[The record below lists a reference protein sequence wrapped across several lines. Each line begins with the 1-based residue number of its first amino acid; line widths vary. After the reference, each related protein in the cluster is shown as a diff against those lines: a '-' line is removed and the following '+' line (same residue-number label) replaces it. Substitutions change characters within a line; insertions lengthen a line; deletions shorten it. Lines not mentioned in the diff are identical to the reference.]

1 MKKANKVLLVATLL
15 SLSALVGCG
24 GGKDPSSVAT
34 SGTTSDTTSG
44 TTSSSSSSEVDVK
57 KPFTPENYASGPKSY
72 AAESYEERTK
82 ILGLLESYAVKN
94 NLTGLTMFE
103 DGAYIMYD
111 NSVVKGTENYIPG
124 YGFGVVSEGYVNAD
138 LAYESNAKWKRYYH
152 TYETEDPNTINYQ
165 NDKGSVVGSLIG
177 YVGGSY
183 WANQMNEF
191 KDGYD
196 WVPQIANS
204 ERPIAVNANDKG
216 LATKYKFEV
225 KVGSELK
232 YRTGSSKLS
241 EYNGR
246 EVTLEDYVTPYKIYY
261 TKAYGMARGGENLTG
276 SGSIKGSQNYYNQ
289 SSDGFNASAW
299 NDLGIKAYT
308 EGGKSYLEFTFNT
321 PCNTFYAMY
330 YLNSSMFAPVPE
342 DFIKELGNGDFAT
355 GVKAWGNYT
364 DGGLTPVDT
373 YLSTGPYYIEAWE
386 RDVQVV
392 FGKNELFKCQDEQ
405 RYQMAG
411 VHYRILKGA
420 ADDENLVFNEFL
432 AGHLHAS
439 GIPQTQLD
447 KYKNDPRTTRTVGE
461 STTKLNLNTCT
472 QERWIELFGENGTI
486 TQTSK
491 DKYWQCEPAMS
502 NSDFI
507 AGLNYAFDRETYA
520 SKRGYTP
527 SANYFGSGYLSNPE
541 DGISYNSTEAHKNAV
556 EKLQEG
562 TNYGY
567 NLEFAKASFKKASE
581 KLIADGIYKAGDT
594 ITLET
599 AWMVEAQRNTA
610 FKDTEKFW
618 EDAFNNCGGGLKLDV
633 TFWAGS
639 QVTDVYYAKMMV
651 GQFDIAYG
659 GIEGNPLNPL
669 NFLEV
674 LKSDNSSTFTLNWG
688 PDTNVVSE
696 DLYYD
701 GCYWSFDSLWQAAD
715 TSAYLENGVVS
726 PVYSLD
732 DQVLEKENFVL
743 NADGTA
749 TATVK
754 MSFTSMEGATAEVSN
769 VKLFAA
775 VGVDEA
781 DKPVYAEDAVDF
793 TVGED
798 GTVTITISKELV
810 EKYQSALVIEG
821 EYYNFSFDIYVT
833 THIAGIDS
841 DHIVSSYIIT
851 PGVFPVLETAE

>member
-24 GGKDPSSVAT
+24 GKKDPTSTPSSAGT
-34 SGTTSDTTSG
+34 SAA
-44 TTSSSSSSEVDVK
+44 TSSSSGQTGDK
-57 KPFTPENYASGPKSY
+57 KPFTPENYAKGPKSY

-94 NLTGLTMFE
+94 NLTGLTLYE
-103 DGAYIMYD
+103 DGSYVMYND
-111 NSVVKGTENYIPG
+111 GVVKGAETYIPG
-124 YGFGVVSEGYVNAD
+124 YGFGVISEGYIKSD
-138 LAYESNAKWKRYYH
+138 LAYETNPDWKRYYH
-152 TYETEDPNTINYQ
+152 TYQAEDPNTINYQ

-177 YVGGSY
+177 YVGASY
-183 WANQMNEF
+183 WTNQMNEF

-196 WVPQIANS
+196 WVPQASNS
-204 ERPIAVNANDKG
+204 ERPIAVNPNEKG

-225 KVGSELK
+225 KVGSDLK
-232 YRTGSSKLS
+232 YRTGSTKLS
-241 EYNGR
+241 KYNGR
-246 EVTLEDYVTPYKIYY
+246 EVTLEDYITPYKIYY

-289 SSDGFNASAW
+289 SSNGFNEKAW
-299 NDLGIKAYT
+299 EDLGIRAYT

-330 YLNSSMFAPVPE
+330 YLSTSMFAPVPE
-342 DFIKELGNGDFAT
+342 DFIKELGKGDFAE

-364 DGGLTPVDT
+364 DGGYTPVDT
-373 YLSTGPYYIEAWE
+373 WLSTGPYYIESWE
-386 RDVQVV
+386 RDVQLV
-392 FGKNELFKCQDEQ
+392 FGKNEYFKCQDDQ
-405 RYQMAG
+405 RFKMAG
-411 VHYRILKGA
+411 IHYRILKGA
-420 ADDENLVFNEFL
+420 TEDENLVFNEFL

-447 KYKNDPRTTRTVGE
+447 KYKNDPRTTRAEGE

-486 TQTSK
+486 ARTSP

-507 AGLNYAFDRETYA
+507 AGLNYAIDRETYA
-520 SKRGYTP
+520 SKRGFSP
-527 SANYFGSGYLSNPE
+527 SANYFGTGYMSNPE
-541 DGISYNSTEAHKNAV
+541 EGISYNSTDEHKNAV
-556 EKLQEG
+556 AKLQEG
-562 TNYGY
+562 TKYGY

-581 KLIADGIYKAGDT
+581 KLIADGVYKAGDT
-594 ITLET
+594 IVIET
-599 AWMVEAQRNTA
+599 AWQAESQRNTA
-610 FKDTEKFW
+610 FKDVEKFL
-618 EDAFNNCGGGLKLDV
+618 EDAFNSCGGGLKLDV
-633 TFWAGS
+633 TFWTGS
-639 QVTDVYYAKMMV
+639 LWSDVYYSKMMV
-651 GQFDIAYG
+651 GQFDIGFG
-659 GIEGNPLNPL
+659 GVDGNPLNPL

-715 TSAYLENGVVS
+715 TSAYLENGVVT

-732 DQVLEKENFVL
+732 DQVLAKDNFVL
-743 NADGTA
+743 NADGSA

-754 MSFTSMEGATAEVSN
+754 MSFKSMDGATAEVSSIA
-769 VKLFAA
+769 LFAA
-775 VGVDEA
+775 VGVD
-781 DKPVYAEDAVDF
+781 DKGEVIYDEDSVEYS
-793 TVGED
+793 VGTD
-798 GTVTITISKELV
+798 GTVTITVPKALV
-810 EKYQSALVIEG
+810 EKYQSALVVDG

-841 DHIVSSYIIT
+841 DHVVSSMILT
-851 PGVFPVLETAE
+851 PGVFPVLQAAE